1 MRISIEPAMR
11 ALLVF
16 MLLPGTAAIA
26 APTPL
31 TLDDAIA
38 RAKMNNPGISAA
50 RFDIET
56 ARARRDMDALPQPL
70 MFETEIE
77 NFAGT
82 GSTSGLDS
90 AEMTLRLTKVLE
102 LGGKRELRTQIGNA
116 RVALAQLESDT
127 ASQRLA
133 ARVARR
139 FTDVQ
144 SHQERLKLA
153 EDALALA
160 NRTSDIVAERVRVGR
175 TSAAE
180 QATASIEVARAELL
194 TERLR
199 RELEISRVELAM
211 LWGSRKAD
219 FSHVDGDLFVFSDLE
234 ELRELERR
242 LEQSPELR
250 RITAEASIDR
260 ARRQLAQAKGSPD
273 ISVSGGV
280 RQLAEMDDTAL
291 VFSISV
297 PFGNADR
304 SEAGTR
310 EADTLLAK
318 SPLAA
323 QELRLKLTT
332 TLNRIH
338 EQLRLSRRQAET
350 LQQELIPQAAK
361 AVGLYEQGFERGSH
375 TLFELSGAQE
385 SLLVLRGEALQAATG
400 YQQTLVQLSALL
412 GEIR

>member
-1 MRISIEPAMR
+1 MRNSFEPAMR
-11 ALLVF
+11 VLLAF
-16 MLLPGTAAIA
+16 MLLPGLAAFA
-26 APTPL
+26 ASAPL
-31 TLDDAIA
+31 TLEDAIA
-38 RAKMNNPGISAA
+38 RAMTKNPGISAA
-50 RFDIET
+50 QFDIET
-56 ARARRDMDALPQPL
+56 ARARRDLDALPQPL
-70 MFETEIE
+70 MLETEIE

-82 GSTSGLDS
+82 GTMSGFDS
-90 AEMTLRLTKVLE
+90 AETTLRLTKVLE
-102 LGGKRELRTQIGNA
+102 LGDKRELRTQIGNA
-116 RVALAQLESDT
+116 RVALAELESDT

-133 ARVARR
+133 ARVARQ

-144 SHQERLKLA
+144 NRQERLKLA
-153 EDALALA
+153 EDSLALA
-160 NRTSDIVAERVRVGR
+160 NRTRDIVAERVRVGR

-219 FSHVDGDLFVFSDLE
+219 FSHAEGDLFEFSDPD
-234 ELRELERR
+234 ELRDLERR

-250 RITAEASIDR
+250 RITAEAGIDR
-260 ARRQLAQAKGSPD
+260 ARRKLAQAKGKPD
-273 ISVSGGV
+273 ISLSGGV
-280 RQLAEMDDTAL
+280 RQLAEVDDTAL

-304 SEAGTR
+304 AKVRTR
-310 EADTLLAK
+310 EADSLLAR

-323 QELRLKLTT
+323 EQLRLGLLA
-332 TLNRIH
+332 TLNGIH

-350 LQQELIPQAAK
+350 LQQDLIPQAAK
-361 AVGLYEQGFERGSH
+361 AVSLYEQGFERGSH

-385 SLLVLRGEALQAATG
+385 SLLVLRGEALRAATD
-400 YQQTLVQLSALL
+400 YQQTRVQLSALL